1 MFQFCESIKREWKKE
16 SEDVSQEVKI
26 LENLSLK
33 INRLNIDDMVKKYG
47 VSRVIRVLAARILA
61 DYHDFDTD
69 AIAIARLV
77 PKLMEERKFER
88 RFSGAVIHPAYA
100 EAIFLSLV
108 RLQEK

>member
-1 MFQFCESIKREWKKE
+1 M
-16 SEDVSQEVKI
+16 
-26 LENLSLK
+26 
-33 INRLNIDDMVKKYG
+33 
-47 VSRVIRVLAARILA
+47 LAARILA

-77 PKLMEERKFER
+77 PKLMEGRKFER

-108 RLQEK
+108 RLQENDLASPGGEAQDEKDI